1 MLVGMGVRRFW
12 GRLKLVT
19 MSVMD
24 IVQMFMLVLQGLV
37 AVLMVVPFAEVQP
50 EAEPHQYPRNQ
61 QASRQGL
68 PG

>member
-12 GRLKLVT
+12 GRLKIVT
-19 MSVMD
+19 MRVMG
-24 IVQMFMLVLQGLV
+24 IVQMFMLVLQRLV
-37 AVLMVVPFAEVQP
+37 SVLMVVPFAEMQP
-50 EAEPHQYPRNQ
+50 EAEPHQYPCNQ